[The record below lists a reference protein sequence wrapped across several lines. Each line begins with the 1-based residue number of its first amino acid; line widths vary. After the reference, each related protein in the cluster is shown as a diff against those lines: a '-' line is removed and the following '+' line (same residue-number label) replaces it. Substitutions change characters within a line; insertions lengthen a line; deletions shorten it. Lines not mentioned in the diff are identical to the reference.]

1 MIEGLESGAGE
12 CGNYWNRAGRPGQGK
27 DGLNRMRRGLR
38 LASEQKDESQGYFC
52 KWAAERKPVM
62 LLFILF
68 CYVCIFTMSMYIFL
82 FPFLSCC
89 WLADLS
95 VARCGMRSDLSSR
108 PSPFGQGCEQQREQG
123 RPSAGSGQTAR
134 REGGSSSPPSTKVKE
149 AKKRGICIYL
159 ALIGYLVS
167 YQTHLILTTILRSA
181 YQLHLTVKQAGTG
194 RLTNLLKSQLRRWQ
208 SWDSNPVLGL
218 SCLQSVFQS
227 HGFFR
232 LYQRQG

>member
-12 CGNYWNRAGRPGQGK
+12 CGNYWNRAGMPGQGK
-27 DGLNRMRRGLR
+27 DGLNRMRRRLR

-95 VARCGMRSDLSSR
+95 VARCGMRSDLSTRPPRSARAASSR
-108 PSPFGQGCEQQREQG
+108 GNKAGPQLAQG
-123 RPSAGSGQTAR
+123 RLLGGKEGPVHTQVQKSR
-134 REGGSSSPPSTKVKE
+134 RP
-149 AKKRGICIYL
+149 KRGAFAFI
-159 ALIGYLVS
+159 
-167 YQTHLILTTILRSA
+167 
-181 YQLHLTVKQAGTG
+181 
-194 RLTNLLKSQLRRWQ
+194 
-208 SWDSNPVLGL
+208 
-218 SCLQSVFQS
+218 
-227 HGFFR
+227 
-232 LYQRQG
+232 